1 MRAGR
6 SHRIGQQPAA
16 GRGLNERGRRKRP
29 RLTRRKHTTA
39 PARQAVATSLQA
51 IGVALRGP
59 IPHMP
64 QEEAFSDSVPDMVEA
79 PGPVAVDA
87 SAALAARHPH
97 LHVVEVLAVRH
108 WTSSYFSL
116 TTTRPVDLR
125 FDSGQFLMLGME
137 VQGRPLLRAYS
148 VASPAWAEQ
157 LEFFSIKVADGALT
171 SRLQHARPGDRLLL
185 SRKPTGTLLITD
197 LHPGRLLYLL
207 ATGTGLAPFL
217 AVATELATWERF
229 EQVVVAHGVRTA
241 EDLAYRDYLEHELA
255 AHEFLGPL
263 LRDRL
268 HYYPVVSRETF
279 VHQGRVTTLF
289 GNGRMAADLGLP
301 APDPTSDRVMLCGS
315 PAMLTEGTALL
326 DGMGFVASP
335 RIGQAG
341 SYVIER
347 AFVER

>member
-1 MRAGR
+1 MA
-6 SHRIGQQPAA
+6 
-16 GRGLNERGRRKRP
+16 
-29 RLTRRKHTTA
+29 T
-39 PARQAVATSLQA
+39 PARQAGTTSLQA
-51 IGVALRGP
+51 IGVAPRDP
-59 IPHMP
+59 IPDMQH
-64 QEEAFSDSVPDMVEA
+64 EEPFSDVAPEGVEA
-79 PGPVAVDA
+79 PGPLAFDA
-87 SAALAARHPH
+87 REALASRHPH

-148 VASPAWAEQ
+148 IASPAWAEQ

-171 SRLQHARPGDRLLL
+171 SRLQHVRPGDPLLL
-185 SRKPTGTLLITD
+185 SRKPTGTLLISD
-197 LHPGRLLYLL
+197 LHPGRVLYLL

-229 EQVVVAHGVRTA
+229 AHVVVAHGVRTE
-241 EDLAYRDYLEHELA
+241 EDLAYRDYLDHELR

-268 HYYPVVSRETF
+268 HYYPVVSREPF

-301 APDPTSDRVMLCGS
+301 APDPGSDRVMLCGS
-315 PAMLTEGTALL
+315 PAMLSEGAALL
-326 DGMGFVASP
+326 DGLGFVASP